1 MAVVRV
7 ADYIARFLADR
18 GVKDIFMLT
27 GNGAMYLNDA
37 IAQADVRYVCARNEA
52 AAPMM
57 AEAYA
62 RVKQTLGAVCVTSGP
77 GSTNAVPGLAEAWVD
92 AAPIFVVSGQVERC
106 HTTHNLGLP
115 GVRTFG
121 TAEIDIVPIVR
132 PLTKYAALVNDPD
145 TIRFHL
151 EKAAHLAT
159 SGRPGPVWLDVPMDV
174 QYATVDP
181 ERLPGYTPPPD
192 PLAAIDLTPSV
203 DAVVEL
209 LRTAKRPLLIGGHG
223 VRQAGAVEELR
234 GLIDESRTPVIL
246 SRLGQDM
253 LPWSHPLNFGQAGLK
268 GSKYCGFIMRSA
280 DLVIALG
287 CRLAVQLVG
296 HRFDAFSPRA
306 KVVAVDIEADEL
318 KKPGVRIDVPVLAD
332 VRTFLPRLRK
342 ALAGARLPDRQAWI
356 DYCADVKQRYPMIT
370 PDRQRTP
377 IDLYYFMHRLDAV
390 SGPRHLFVTDAGSN
404 YYVGGQV
411 YRFEHGQREVTSGT
425 FAAMGLSIPLAIGA
439 AIAAPDAQ
447 VLAVTGDGSLE
458 LNIQE
463 LKTLS
468 YYGLDVKLFVINNG
482 GYLSMRNWQDG
493 YFEGRRIGSDAA
505 TGAESLDLPK
515 IAEAFD
521 LPYTR
526 IARHEEIDDRLREIL
541 RERGPRFVEVVC
553 DDRQEIAGPLKEG
566 WAPAGGDE

>member
-1 MAVVRV
+1 
-7 ADYIARFLADR
+7 
-18 GVKDIFMLT
+18 MLT

-37 IAQADVRYVCARNEA
+37 IAQADIRYVCARNEA

-62 RVKQTLGAVCVTSGP
+62 RVKGELAAVCVTSGP
-77 GSTNAVPGLAEAWVD
+77 GSTNAIPGLAEAWVD
-92 AAPIFVVSGQVERC
+92 AAPVLVISGQVERRHAS
-106 HTTHNLGLP
+106 HTLGLS

-132 PLTKYAALVNDPD
+132 PLTKYAVMVDDPES
-145 TIRFHL
+145 IRFHL

-159 SGRPGPVWLDVPMDV
+159 TGRPGPVWLDIPMDV
-174 QYATVDP
+174 QYAKVDTD
-181 ERLPGYTPPPD
+181 RLTGYTPPPD
-192 PLAAIDLTPSV
+192 PLADIDIAPSV
-203 DAVVEL
+203 DAIATL
-209 LRTAKRPLLIGGHG
+209 LRAAHRPLIVGGHG
-223 VRQAGAVEELR
+223 IRQAGAIEEFR
-234 GLIDESRTPVIL
+234 RLIEEAQTPVIL

-268 GSKYCGFIMRSA
+268 GSKYCGFIMKSA

-296 HRFDAFSPRA
+296 HRFDAFSPEARI
-306 KVVAVDIEADEL
+306 VAVDLEPDEL

-332 VRTFLPRLRK
+332 VRTFLPALRK
-342 ALAGARLPDRQAWI
+342 AVATTPLPGRTAWI
-356 DYCADVKQRYPMIT
+356 DYCRAVKDRYPMIT
-370 PDRQRTP
+370 PERLRNP
-377 IDLYYFMHRLDAV
+377 IDLYYFMHRLDAA
-390 SGPRHLFVTDAGSN
+390 SGPNHIFVTDAGSN

-439 AIAAPDAQ
+439 AVAAPGSQ
-447 VLAVTGDGSLE
+447 ILAVTGDGSLE

-505 TGAESLDLPK
+505 TGAETLDLAK
-515 IAEAFD
+515 IADAFD
-521 LPYTR
+521 LPYAR
-526 IARHEEIDDRLREIL
+526 IDRYETIDDGLREVL
-541 RERGPRFVEVVC
+541 SASGPRFVEVVC

-566 WAPAGGDE
+566 WTPLGGAQ